1 MANNSSSST
10 VIDIPA
16 ALRSQGNV
24 NVIGVVVDV
33 FQGVFKT
40 ANSLCI
46 TFTLKSDNLKNGH
59 VWDGLKVKYFK
70 ANESQLPPVQEGD
83 VVLLRNIWIR
93 NYNGKPLGIA
103 GDRANVPWAIFR
115 FDPDPLCANAP
126 ICGPTPFEPS
136 YSEKRRCQSLLES
149 ISGLSEF
156 RNSSALQVTAP
167 QSFTTQ
173 VSCSPQDARTQRK
186 LTAIKDIREGMLVD
200 LIGEVI
206 KLYPQNSEKALLYL
220 SDYTTNKKLQD
231 HPSVDDDGDSFYRS
245 RKKWAGPP
253 GQMSL
258 PVTLW
263 EPHASFARENIKD
276 NDIISLKYVHIKANR
291 HNLTIEASMHSARYN
306 NVHLVDPEK
315 NDYAKELLRRKND
328 YYRGINTGKRK
339 AEEDAKPTKGL
350 KARNKK
356 RLEGM
361 KEESE
366 ATRQLKERNRPNE
379 HGKAAALR
387 VDGQITDR
395 DTIVVKASYEG
406 VRGRRI
412 EDIVTSE
419 FHEFESHDGVEY
431 RLPFQNL
438 CYKTTVRVVDFFPP
452 NIKDF
457 AVPQQP
463 KENHS
468 GSRIY
473 QDAEDDGVTRWEW
486 RFCLLIEDALPP
498 PPGQPKEQI
507 KLFVSDANAEFLLK
521 MSATD
526 LRKDP
531 EQLAILRERL
541 FILWGDLEER
551 KKTITEES
559 GQGPLKLDRASSRPF
574 TCCIQEYGVRCSHLS
589 DADAISY
596 DTSGCSREDCFGWER
611 RFGS

>member
-24 NVIGVVVDV
+24 TVIGVVVDV

-40 ANSLCI
+40 SNSLCI

-70 ANESQLPPVQEGD
+70 DNESHLPPVQEGD
-83 VVLLRNIWIR
+83 VVLLRNLWIR

-115 FDPDPLCANAP
+115 FDPDPLCTNAP
-126 ICGPTPFEPS
+126 ISGPTPFEPS
-136 YSEKRRCQSLLES
+136 YTEKRRCQSLLES
-149 ISGLSEF
+149 ITGLSEF
-156 RNSSALQVTAP
+156 RNASAPQVTAP
-167 QSFTTQ
+167 QSFTSQASSST
-173 VSCSPQDARTQRK
+173 QDARTQRK
-186 LTAIKDIREGMLVD
+186 LTAIKDIREGTLVD
-200 LIGEVI
+200 LIGEVV

-231 HPSVDDDGDSFYRS
+231 HTSIDDDLDGDSFYRS
-245 RKKWAGPP
+245 RKKWTGPP

-263 EPHASFARENIKD
+263 EPHASFAREYVKED
-276 NDIISLKYVHIKANR
+276 DIISLKYVHIKANR
-291 HNLTIEASMHSARYN
+291 HNLTLEASMHNARYN

-315 NDYAKELLRRKND
+315 NDHAKELLRRKKD

-339 AEEDAKPTKGL
+339 AEEDAKPTDGL

-356 RLEGM
+356 RLGGM
-361 KEESE
+361 REESE
-366 ATRQLKERNRPNE
+366 ATRQLKERNKPNE
-379 HGKAAALR
+379 H
-387 VDGQITDR
+387 
-395 DTIVVKASYEG
+395 VKASYEG

-452 NIKDF
+452 DIKDF
-457 AVPQQP
+457 AVRQQP

-468 GSRIY
+468 GSSMYRN
-473 QDAEDDGVTRWEW
+473 AEDDGITRWEW

-526 LRKDP
+526 LRKDS

-551 KKTITEES
+551 KKTNAEES
-559 GQGPLKLDRASSRPF
+559 GQGPPKLDRASSRPF
-574 TCCIQEYGVRCSHLS
+574 VCCIQEYGVKCSHLS
-589 DADAISY
+589 DADAMS
-596 DTSGCSREDCFGWER
+596 DNTSGCSREDCFGWER
-611 RFGS
+611 RFGMFQTTIDL

>member
-24 NVIGVVVDV
+24 NVVGVVVDV

-136 YSEKRRCQSLLES
+136 FSEKRRCQSLLES

-156 RNSSALQVTAP
+156 RNVSAPQVTAP

-173 VSCSPQDARTQRK
+173 VPCSPQDARTQRK
-186 LTAIKDIREGMLVD
+186 LTAIKDIREGTLVD

-245 RKKWAGPP
+245 RKKWTGPP

-276 NDIISLKYVHIKANR
+276 NDII
-291 HNLTIEASMHSARYN
+291 TSMHSAHYN

-315 NDYAKELLRRKND
+315 NDYAKELLRRKKD
-328 YYRGINTGKRK
+328 YYKGINTGKRK

-350 KARNKK
+350 KSRNKK

-379 HGKAAALR
+379 H
-387 VDGQITDR
+387 
-395 DTIVVKASYEG
+395 VKASYEG

-468 GSRIY
+468 GSRTY
-473 QDAEDDGVTRWEW
+473 QDAEYDDITRWEW

-551 KKTITEES
+551 KKKITEES
-559 GQGPLKLDRASSRPF
+559 RQGSLKLDRASSRPF

-589 DADAISY
+589 DADAMSD

-611 RFGS
+611 RFGIFQTTIDS

>member
-1 MANNSSSST
+1 MANNSSSSS

-70 ANESQLPPVQEGD
+70 ANESQLPPVQESD
-83 VVLLRNIWIR
+83 VVLLRNLWIR

-115 FDPDPLCANAP
+115 FDPDPLCTNAP
-126 ICGPTPFEPS
+126 ICGPAPFEPS
-136 YSEKRRCQSLLES
+136 YAEKRRCQSLLES

-156 RNSSALQVTAP
+156 RNVSDPQVTAP
-167 QSFTTQ
+167 QSFTSQ
-173 VSCSPQDARTQRK
+173 VSRSMQDARTQRK
-186 LTAIKDIREGMLVD
+186 LTAIKDIREDTLVD
-200 LIGEVI
+200 LIGEVV
-206 KLYPQNSEKALLYL
+206 KLYPQNSDKALLYL

-231 HPSVDDDGDSFYRS
+231 HPSVDDDLGGDSFYRS
-245 RKKWAGPP
+245 RKKWTGPP

-291 HNLTIEASMHSARYN
+291 HNRTIEASMHNARYN
-306 NVHLVDPEK
+306 NVHLVDPEN
-315 NDYAKELLRRKND
+315 NDYAKELLRRKKD
-328 YYRGINTGKRK
+328 YYKGINTGKRK
-339 AEEDAKPTKGL
+339 AEEDATPAKGL
-350 KARNKK
+350 KSRNKK

-361 KEESE
+361 KEASE
-366 ATRQLKERNRPNE
+366 ATRQLKGRNRPNE
-379 HGKAAALR
+379 H
-387 VDGQITDR
+387 
-395 DTIVVKASYEG
+395 VKASYEG

-419 FHEFESHDGVEY
+419 FHEFKSHDGIEY

-452 NIKDF
+452 DIKDF

-463 KENHS
+463 NDNHS
-468 GSRIY
+468 GSDMY
-473 QDAEDDGVTRWEW
+473 WNAEDDGITRWEW

-521 MSATD
+521 MSATN

-551 KKTITEES
+551 KKKIIKES
-559 GQGPLKLDRASSRPF
+559 GQGPPKLDRASSRPF
-574 TCCIQEYGVRCSHLS
+574 ICCIQEYGVKCSHLS
-589 DADAISY
+589 DADAMSD

-611 RFGS
+611 RFGIFQTTIDS

>member
-1 MANNSSSST
+1 MASNSSSSS

-70 ANESQLPPVQEGD
+70 ANESQLPPVQESD
-83 VVLLRNIWIR
+83 VVLLRNLWIR

-115 FDPDPLCANAP
+115 FDPDPSCTNAP

-136 YSEKRRCQSLLES
+136 YAEKRRCQSLLES

-156 RNSSALQVTAP
+156 RNVSAPQATAP
-167 QSFTTQ
+167 QSFTSQ
-173 VSCSPQDARTQRK
+173 VSCSMQDARTQRK
-186 LTAIKDIREGMLVD
+186 LTAIKDIREGTLVD
-200 LIGEVI
+200 LIGEVV

-231 HPSVDDDGDSFYRS
+231 HPSIDDDLGGDSFYRS
-245 RKKWAGPP
+245 RKKWTGPP

-291 HNLTIEASMHSARYN
+291 HNRTIEASMHNARYN
-306 NVHLVDPEK
+306 NVHLVDPEN
-315 NDYAKELLRRKND
+315 NDYATELLRRKKD
-328 YYRGINTGKRK
+328 YYKGINTGKRK
-339 AEEDAKPTKGL
+339 ADEDATPAKGL
-350 KARNKK
+350 KSRNKK
-356 RLEGM
+356 KLEDM

-366 ATRQLKERNRPNE
+366 AIRQLKGRNRPNE
-379 HGKAAALR
+379 H
-387 VDGQITDR
+387 
-395 DTIVVKASYEG
+395 VKASYEG

-419 FHEFESHDGVEY
+419 FHEFESHDGIEY

-452 NIKDF
+452 DIQDF
-457 AVPQQP
+457 AVPQQSN
-463 KENHS
+463 ESHS
-468 GSRIY
+468 GSGMY
-473 QDAEDDGVTRWEW
+473 WNAEGDGITRWEW

-498 PPGQPKEQI
+498 PPGQTKEQI

-521 MSATD
+521 MSATN
-526 LRKDP
+526 LRNDP

-551 KKTITEES
+551 KKKTIEES
-559 GQGPLKLDRASSRPF
+559 GQGPPKLDRTSSRPF
-574 TCCIQEYGVRCSHLS
+574 VCCIQEYGVKCSHLS
-589 DADAISY
+589 DADAMSD

-611 RFGS
+611 RFGIFQTTIDS